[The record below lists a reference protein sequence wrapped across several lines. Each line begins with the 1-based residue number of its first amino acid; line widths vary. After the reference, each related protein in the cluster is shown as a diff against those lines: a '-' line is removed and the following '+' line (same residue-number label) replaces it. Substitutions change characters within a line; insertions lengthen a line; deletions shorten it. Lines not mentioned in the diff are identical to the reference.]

1 MRADDVGDCADNHAR
16 EIAGNHVR
24 EIAGNHATT
33 TRIIKK
39 EDMMKQYEK
48 PMMGIVLWAGAD
60 VVCGSNLTGGSD
72 AGNGTDSGEFDF
84 FGNDPASIGLSV
96 N

>member
-1 MRADDVGDCADNHAR
+1 MRADDAGDYADNHAR
-16 EIAGNHVR
+16 EIAGNR
-24 EIAGNHATT
+24 AAT

-60 VVCGSNLTGGSD
+60 VVCGSNLTGGGD
-72 AGNGTDSGEFDF
+72 AGNGGDSGEFDF
-84 FGNDPASIGLSV
+84 FGSDPASIGLSV